1 MPAKRS
7 ISQTKPFRYVDV
19 CQVRS
24 SASLGEVKVGKVRV
38 DGCFLMSKTQWGKF
52 RGQDAGLMY
61 LDLTFHQPADC
72 KLAQATITMNFRETE
87 RRRRQTNTSSLEIT
101 EFFGPQILT
110 GEKRERQVSKTFEA
124 TPKVGAANASV
135 EGIGISRKSQANYA
149 SRWKFTG
156 SRFTNDSGD
165 DSDISSSRYRQLVWH
180 LEENEL
186 ERQAVHHSIV
196 HTALAFHHDPSPFY
210 LDLQIEVKMQRWHQ
224 RILQRLLCPPRD
236 QKALTRAKIKPV
248 IPETDD
254 PLFTKLVKNINQ
266 TMVEENLQPVA
277 EVSDPKPAAFADDTQ
292 ENDPESGLT
301 NISLPNEA
309 LLVLAR
315 QLTGNQTP
323 STLALPGSC
332 SAASTQTV
340 NSSDS
345 TLVESETVSQPD
357 YQEEIKSA
365 SCKTGDPVTVYLPKE
380 SIKTATIQEH
390 ASLVALYGVRHTSQF
405 LAALIAWLI
414 LGLSALH
421 AGLTRAVRDHEK
433 Y

>member
-1 MPAKRS
+1 
-7 ISQTKPFRYVDV
+7 
-19 CQVRS
+19 
-24 SASLGEVKVGKVRV
+24 
-38 DGCFLMSKTQWGKF
+38 MSKTQWGKF
-52 RGQDAGLMY
+52 REQDAGLMY

-72 KLAQATITMNFRETE
+72 KLAQATITMNFHDTE
-87 RRRRQTNTSSLEIT
+87 RQRRQTNTSSLEIT

-224 RILQRLLCPPRD
+224 RVLQRLLCPPRD

-248 IPETDD
+248 IPETDN

-277 EVSDPKPAAFADDTQ
+277 GKPLRRVATH
-292 ENDPESGLT
+292 G
-301 NISLPNEA
+301 
-309 LLVLAR
+309 
-315 QLTGNQTP
+315 
-323 STLALPGSC
+323 
-332 SAASTQTV
+332 
-340 NSSDS
+340 
-345 TLVESETVSQPD
+345 
-357 YQEEIKSA
+357 EIFI
-365 SCKTGDPVTVYLPKE
+365 E
-380 SIKTATIQEH
+380 
-390 ASLVALYGVRHTSQF
+390 
-405 LAALIAWLI
+405 
-414 LGLSALH
+414 
-421 AGLTRAVRDHEK
+421 
-433 Y
+433 